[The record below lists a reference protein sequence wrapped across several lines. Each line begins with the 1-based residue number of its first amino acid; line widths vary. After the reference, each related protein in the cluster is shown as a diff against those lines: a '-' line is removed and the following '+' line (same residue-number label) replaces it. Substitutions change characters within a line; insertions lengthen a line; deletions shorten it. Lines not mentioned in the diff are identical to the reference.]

1 MIQRTPPG
9 IDPDG
14 VFFCWF
20 TDGAPPGGAQVV
32 WAEFGLLPVPRF
44 KLLVYVYN

>member
-1 MIQRTPPG
+1 MKNAAGHRSRRR
-9 IDPDG
+9 
-14 VFFCWF
+14 FFCWF
-20 TDGAPPGGAQVV
+20 TDGAPPEGVQVV